1 VVRRGTVATRV
12 LGLFVAAALAGCA
25 GPPERT
31 AASASAEGFFDEVTA
46 EVGLPVGPA
55 RPAPPVHFMPDSL
68 SGGGAFLDYDQ
79 DGDLDLYV
87 VRGAYAPERG
97 FVLPDGANRLYRQEA
112 DGRLTDVSAASGADD
127 PGYGM
132 GVAVGDVD
140 NDGFPDLFIANYGPD
155 VLLRNNGDGT
165 FADVTLAAG
174 VGDPRWGSSAGF
186 FDYDRDGFLDLY
198 VSNYVE
204 FAPERRTVDVAGRP
218 EYPGPGCC
226 DGAPDSLYHN
236 DGDGTFT
243 DVSGPAGIAA
253 LAGKGLGV
261 AVQDLDGDGRMDVYV
276 ANDREP
282 NFAWIQQADGT
293 FVDRAAT
300 MGLAVNGY
308 GDAEA
313 SMGIAVGDADG
324 DGHSDLFVTNLFGET
339 NTWYAGAGHGQ
350 FEDRT
355 VGSGL
360 GPPSFDFTGFGTA
373 FVDPDLDGDL
383 DLLVANG
390 RVLRSLARPGA
401 DLGPHWT
408 GYAEENHL
416 YENDG
421 RGKFR
426 LASELCGA
434 PCAVP
439 GVGRGLALG
448 DLDDDGDHDVLLTT
462 GDGRARLFRNV
473 RPHRQ
478 NWIGL
483 RVLSGRRDA
492 LGARVIVSAGG
503 RTFSH
508 GVAPASSYLVS
519 HDPRV
524 LVGLGDQSRVGQIV
538 VRWPDGRE
546 EWFGSLDVGRYH
558 DLVQGRGR

>member
-1 VVRRGTVATRV
+1 VVSAGRAAIRV
-12 LGLFVAAALAGCA
+12 LALLAAAGLAGCR
-25 GPPERT
+25 GPAER
-31 AASASAEGFFDEVTA
+31 AVAPASGFFAEVTA
-46 EVGLPVGPA
+46 EVGLPVAPT

-79 DGDLDLYV
+79 DGDLDLCVARSAYV
-87 VRGAYAPERG
+87 PERG
-97 FVLPDGANRLYRQEA
+97 FVLPEGANRLYRQES
-112 DGRLTDVSAASGADD
+112 DGRFTDVSTASGADD

-132 GVAVGDVD
+132 GVAVGDFD
-140 NDGFPDLFIANYGPD
+140 NDGFPDLFVANYGAD
-155 VLLRNNGDGT
+155 TLLRNNGDGT
-165 FADVTLAAG
+165 FVNVTLAAG

-186 FDYDRDGFLDLY
+186 FDYDGDGFLDLY
-198 VSNYVE
+198 VANYVE
-204 FAPERRTVDVAGRP
+204 FASNRRTVDVAGRP
-218 EYPGPGCC
+218 EYPGPACC

-243 DVSGPAGIAA
+243 DVSGPTGIAA

-261 AVQDLDGDGRMDVYV
+261 VFLDLDGDGRVDIYV

-293 FVDRAAT
+293 FVNRAAT

-324 DGHSDLFVTNLFGET
+324 DGHTDLFLTNLFGET
-339 NTWYAGAGHGQ
+339 NTWYAGTGRGQ

-390 RVLRSLARPGA
+390 RVLRSLPRPGA

-416 YENDG
+416 YENQG
-421 RGKFR
+421 RGTFR
-426 LASELCGA
+426 LAQELCGA
-434 PCAVP
+434 LCEAP

-448 DLDDDGDHDVLLTT
+448 DVDDDGDHDVLLTT
-462 GDGRARLFRNV
+462 GDGRARLYRNV
-473 RPHRQ
+473 RPHGEG
-478 NWIGL
+478 WIGL
-483 RVLSGRRDA
+483 RLLSGRRDA
-492 LGARVIVSAGG
+492 LGARVVVSAGA
-503 RTFSH
+503 RTLS
-508 GVAPASSYLVS
+508 GQVAPASSYLAS

-524 LVGLGDQSRVGQIV
+524 LIGLGHETRVDEIV
-538 VRWPDGRE
+538 VHWPDGKAERY
-546 EWFGSLDVGRYH
+546 GSLAVGRYH